1 MAQSHEGRALVVATS
16 ATATATVDGL
26 FAVVAALAV
35 AESKGVEEARSALP
49 VTAGVLGLGAVRLGA
64 EAERLGEVDM
74 IGVSPTMA
82 NDGMISE
89 GTTLFWFKNPSFRRR
104 NILSFLRRNYECRYC
119 FDE

>member
-1 MAQSHEGRALVVATS
+1 MVVATS

-26 FAVVAALAV
+26 FAAVAALAV
-35 AESKGVEEARSALP
+35 AESKGVEEARSPLP
-49 VTAGVLGLGAVRLGA
+49 VTAEVLGMGAVRLGTVV
-64 EAERLGEVDM
+64 ECLGKVDM

-82 NDGMISE
+82 NVGMISE
-89 GTTLFWFKNPSFRRR
+89 GTTLFWFKNQSFRRR